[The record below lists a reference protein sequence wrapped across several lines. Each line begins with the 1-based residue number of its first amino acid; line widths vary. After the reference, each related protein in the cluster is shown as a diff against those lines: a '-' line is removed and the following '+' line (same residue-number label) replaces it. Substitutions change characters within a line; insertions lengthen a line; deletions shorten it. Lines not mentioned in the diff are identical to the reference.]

1 MTCPRSNT
9 TLLLWPW
16 KLLVRSI
23 LSCTYSQFPF
33 WNGLASSFQTETFFL
48 LLCKWAGD
56 EERKPHPLPLMAGS
70 LKCFWLPWNIPL
82 SSFWIGQLSQ
92 RKVEL
97 AGPRLQVNILRM
109 VSWRQEGGGN
119 SPGLYLQSGGWGK
132 ALVCC
137 LSYVSVAP
145 FPICLLVR
153 DLSSS

>member
-56 EERKPHPLPLMAGS
+56 EESKPHPLPLMAGS
-70 LKCFWLPWNIPL
+70 LKCFWLPWNVPL

-97 AGPRLQVNILRM
+97 AGPWLQVNILRTG
-109 VSWRQEGGGN
+109 QLEAGGRGEFTRAL
-119 SPGLYLQSGGWGK
+119 SPVRRVRKSSGL
-132 ALVCC
+132 
-137 LSYVSVAP
+137 LSFLCICGP
-145 FPICLLVR
+145 FPY
-153 DLSSS
+153 LSAC